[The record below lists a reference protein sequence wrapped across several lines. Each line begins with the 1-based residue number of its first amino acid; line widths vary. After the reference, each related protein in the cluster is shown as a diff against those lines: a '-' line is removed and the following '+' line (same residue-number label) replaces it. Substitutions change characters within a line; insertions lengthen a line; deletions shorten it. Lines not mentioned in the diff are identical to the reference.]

1 MITGEANAEWNL
13 DSYGC
18 TFQQLINEWR
28 NLWSANSGT
37 NSNFPFGFM
46 QLASEVDDSEEI
58 VPAFPMIRWYQTKE
72 HGFVPNADLEVIS
85 FMKID
90 LQDASIHLNE

>member
-1 MITGEANAEWNL
+1 MTTGEANAEWNL

-37 NSNFPFGFM
+37 NSKFPFGFI

-58 VPAFPMIRWYQTKE
+58 VPAFPMIRWYQTNK
-72 HGFVPNADLEVIS
+72 HGFVPNADFEVIS
-85 FMKID
+85 FRKITFRMFQ
-90 LQDASIHLNE
+90 LFANE